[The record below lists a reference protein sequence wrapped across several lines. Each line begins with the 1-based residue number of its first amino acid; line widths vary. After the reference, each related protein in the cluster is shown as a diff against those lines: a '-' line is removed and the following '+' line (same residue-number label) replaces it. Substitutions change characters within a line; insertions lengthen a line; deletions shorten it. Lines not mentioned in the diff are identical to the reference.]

1 MHVLCDHLMMASCG
15 CTASDSPCISSPFP
29 SLLLHLV
36 GVHLAGEDTGIVTPP
51 GRNRRS
57 VAPSLASP
65 SRCNSCLLTDT
76 VQIANAGIVSQ

>member
-1 MHVLCDHLMMASCG
+1 Q
-15 CTASDSPCISSPFP
+15 SPCISSPFP

-65 SRCNSCLLTDT
+65 SRCNSCLLTGDGLIRCRQLLRGE
-76 VQIANAGIVSQ
+76 VV